1 MQVGLPGLSTVRS
14 GWRVR
19 AGQRCAL
26 RWHGY
31 GFYLMFW
38 LGWLETAVAHRRAV
52 GLPRRSRH
60 ANVEKDHASADSVAV
75 GAVRFPCER
84 W

>member
-1 MQVGLPGLSTVRS
+1 MRAEPAMHA
-14 GWRVR
+14 GWRS
-19 AGQRCAL
+19 
-26 RWHGY
+26 Y
-31 GFYLMFW
+31 GFYLMFS
-38 LGWLETAVAHRRAV
+38 LGWLETAGAHRRAV

-60 ANVEKDHASADSVAV
+60 ANVEKDHALADSVAV